1 MFINCWCPGHLQLV
15 HPLAHTSFC
24 TAIALWKPSKACRS
38 FWCAIP
44 SPRSCKIRGKSCY
57 SNYIIYILLTP
68 AEKIQK
74 VQESKMENLP
84 PWCRFYGRLGSSA
97 SHVRVPRWSHTS
109 RVRASSACPAASSSR
124 ACPFSRDQ
132 LQLVSTWKHI
142 GSVDHYELPV
152 TTIKFS

>member
-1 MFINCWCPGHLQLV
+1 MPRTSATGASTGAHEFLHCDCSMKTFQGLSQFLMRNPKSSKLQNPG
-15 HPLAHTSFC
+15 
-24 TAIALWKPSKACRS
+24 
-38 FWCAIP
+38 
-44 SPRSCKIRGKSCY
+44 GKSCY
-57 SNYIIYILLTP
+57 SNYIIYILRTP